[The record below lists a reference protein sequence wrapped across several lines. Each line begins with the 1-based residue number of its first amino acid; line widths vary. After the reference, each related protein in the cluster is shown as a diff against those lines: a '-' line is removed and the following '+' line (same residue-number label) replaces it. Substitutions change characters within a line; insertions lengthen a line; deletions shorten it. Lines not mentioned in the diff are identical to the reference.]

1 MLIVMADVYLDQ
13 AVVLERLTDVLAGYP
28 QAG

>member
-13 AVVLERLTDVLAGYP
+13 AVVLERLADVLAGYP